1 MKPVTKSALKICAIL
16 GAVFLAFCIVG
27 FVHASSFAPDD
38 GADTFAK
45 LQAQGV
51 PMERATRIANPADH
65 ICVFGDIDAVAWT
78 IPSGPPAYLFDP
90 SGKLVDF
97 TLDVGDR
104 STFQDDYAVHAGI
117 NMSIAEVAARFGSAK
132 TTRP

>member
-1 MKPVTKSALKICAIL
+1 MYAYKKSMKIA
-16 GAVFLAFCIVG
+16 AVLAGVFVVFCIAG
-27 FVHASSFAPDD
+27 FVHVSSFAPDD
-38 GADTFAK
+38 GVDHFSK

-51 PMERATRIANPADH
+51 PMKYATRIANPVDH

-97 TLDVGDR
+97 TLDVGDS
-104 STFQDDYAVHAGI
+104 STFQDDYAVHAGT
-117 NMSIAEVAARFGSAK
+117 NMTIAEVAARFGTAK
-132 TTRP
+132 ATRP